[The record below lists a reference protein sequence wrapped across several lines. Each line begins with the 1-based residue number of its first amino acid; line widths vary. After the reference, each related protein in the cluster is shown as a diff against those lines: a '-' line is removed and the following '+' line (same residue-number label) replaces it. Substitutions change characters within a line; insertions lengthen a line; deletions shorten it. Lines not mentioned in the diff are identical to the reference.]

1 MSKHQI
7 VLPILFNRPYLSFK
21 LSSPLRLCIFMVT
34 TRSKLDH
41 LPSSLSP
48 PFFPLPCIFLQKVR
62 ISQLCILRGLLS
74 YWVLWKPWQKAPAP
88 THLPKWKP
96 ARIQAC
102 AFNFRIRPEP
112 WCATHFS
119 KTSPSALLQS
129 CLFLPLDPFPKLPL
143 TLPTLPSLWEY
154 AHCLNL
160 KKEKK
165 KKLENLFHYILPLS
179 QF

>member
-102 AFNFRIRPEP
+102 AFNFPIRPEP
-112 WCATHFS
+112 WC
-119 KTSPSALLQS
+119 
-129 CLFLPLDPFPKLPL
+129 PL
-143 TLPTLPSLWEY
+143 TFQRPVPLLCFNPVSSFLLIPSLNY
-154 AHCLNL
+154 LQPFQHYQAY
-160 KKEKK
+160 
-165 KKLENLFHYILPLS
+165 ENMHTAWI
-179 QF
+179 